1 MERSVDC
8 KHTEDYQVF
17 NKLGL
22 DMLLASA
29 PSRDEAYWTPDPR
42 QGRMISHFVK
52 VTQPGESRQDY
63 KKKKKK
69 REKQIGNQRREQSK
83 SEQEFYKKQYR
94 SSRE

>member
-1 MERSVDC
+1 MERSVYP

-29 PSRDEAYWTPDPR
+29 PSKDEAYWAPDPR

-52 VTQPGESRQDY
+52 VTQPGESRQEY

-69 REKQIGNQRREQSK
+69 REKQIGNERREQSK
-83 SEQEFYKKQYR
+83 SRQELYKK
-94 SSRE
+94 